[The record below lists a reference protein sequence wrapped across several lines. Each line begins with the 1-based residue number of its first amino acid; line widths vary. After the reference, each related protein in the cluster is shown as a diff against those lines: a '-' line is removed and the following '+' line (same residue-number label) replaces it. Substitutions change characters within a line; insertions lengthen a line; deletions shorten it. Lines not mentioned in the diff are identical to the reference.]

1 MRAAAGM
8 TPARTAFVALA
19 ATLTIQVYVSLTA
32 TATAVLAPEIA
43 REFHVDTRWVGVFVG
58 IVYVGGAFASL
69 ASGAFVERHGAI
81 RVSQICVVLCAVGT
95 VAMAAA
101 PERAPIVLALAA
113 LVIGIGYGPIT
124 PASSHLLQRTAP
136 PSRMALTFSI
146 KQTGVPAGAALC
158 GALLPALT
166 VALGWRMA
174 FAIVA
179 AVGIV
184 VIALAQ
190 PIRAALDVDRRPHR
204 VFSIAAIFAPL
215 ALLRQTPGLLELAL
229 VSLAYSA
236 TQVCLMS
243 FLVVHLTE
251 TLDWTLVSAG
261 FALTVATIGGVIGR
275 IGWGYVADRLLAPR
289 HVLMLIGALAA
300 TCGAGM
306 AMATTAWPTAIVVP
320 LALAFGA
327 TAIGWNGVQLSE
339 VARLAPPGAAGKVTG
354 ASGFVTFAGVVV
366 GPPSFALLSS
376 LTGGYRTGFATFA
389 GLSLAGALALGRGGK
404 GRARKAN
411 TMKTLS

>member
-1 MRAAAGM
+1 M
-8 TPARTAFVALA
+8 TPARMAFVALT
-19 ATLTIQVYVSLTA
+19 ATLMIQIYVSLAA

-58 IVYVGGAFASL
+58 IVYAGGAFGSL

-81 RVSQICVVLCAVGT
+81 RVSQICVVLCAFGIAT
-95 VAMAAA
+95 MAATPDSA
-101 PERAPIVLALAA
+101 PVVLALAA

-158 GALLPALT
+158 GAVLPALG
-166 VALGWRMA
+166 VAIGWREA
-174 FAIVA
+174 FAIA
-179 AVGIV
+179 AVAGIAV
-184 VIALAQ
+184 VGVAQ
-190 PIRAALDVDRRPHR
+190 PIRAPLDVDRRPHR
-204 VFSIAAIFAPL
+204 GFSFAGIFAPL
-215 ALLRQTPGLLELAL
+215 ALLRETPGLLELAL

-236 TQVCLMS
+236 TQVCLTS

-251 TLDWTLVSAG
+251 TLHWTLVSAG

-275 IGWGYVADRLLAPR
+275 IGWGYVADRLLPPR
-289 HVLMLIGALAA
+289 RVLMLIGALAGA
-300 TCGAGM
+300 CGAGM
-306 AMATTAWPTAIVVP
+306 AMATSGWPTSIVIP
-320 LALAFGA
+320 LSLAFGG

-339 VARLAPPGAAGKVTG
+339 VARLAPPGSAGKVTG
-354 ASGFVTFAGVVV
+354 ASGFVTFAGVVM

-376 LTGGYRTGFATFA
+376 LTGSYRAGFAAFA
-389 GLSLAGALALGRGGK
+389 CLSIGAALALAHGGK
-404 GRARKAN
+404 AVRAGRIQ
-411 TMKTLS
+411 